1 MISDK
6 RLETGAG
13 RAELYLSGRRKRRFV
28 LLAGLV
34 GTASLLGCILLLML
48 SIGILLSGSELQL
61 ALGYLLGGGLSAVI
75 SAVAFDLS

>member
-1 MISDK
+1 MIRDK

-13 RAELYLSGRRKRRFV
+13 RAESYLMGKQKRRFV

-48 SIGILLSGSELQL
+48 SIAILLSGSDIQL
-61 ALGYLLGGGLSAVI
+61 ALGYLMGGGLSAII